1 MQLNALSNYLQH
13 QPLTNAATAEAA
25 STDAADSAS
34 VAENGG
40 YSPSQRAI
48 LISAVAAEFDVE
60 HLAQEEVGQL
70 QLKLQQFGLL
80 QGQQISGFSLLHNAR
95 GQLQEGEDLNA
106 LRLLE
111 HSRQRFDSDQ
121 VGYQQRQQINQMH
134 TLVENLASA
143 RALNPPSQ
151 VLSRESA

>member
-13 QPLTNAATAEAA
+13 QPLGNNATSEAQGIEGVSATEEKPLEPGA
-25 STDAADSAS
+25 
-34 VAENGG
+34 

-60 HLAQEEVGQL
+60 QLSQEQVGQL

-80 QGQQISGFSLLHNAR
+80 QGNDIGGFAILHNAR
-95 GQLQEGEDLNA
+95 GQLAEGESLNA
-106 LRLLE
+106 LALLDV
-111 HSRQRFDSDQ
+111 SRQRFEIDQ
-121 VGYQQRQQINQMH
+121 VGYSQRQQINQMQ

-143 RALNPPSQ
+143 RSLAQ
-151 VLSRESA
+151 RQIA